1 MISDWKRRVEE
12 RAVITFGEHDKPE
25 IVYPCEWEYK
35 VIVDA
40 EYDIGELT
48 GELLGEREHT
58 LKPSNTSKGGK
69 YRSYSIRL
77 LVHNEEERRFLF
89 DAFKKGERV
98 KMVL

>member
-1 MISDWKRRVEE
+1 M
-12 RAVITFGEHDKPE
+12 ITFTKDDKPE
-25 IVYPCEWEYK
+25 ITYPCEWEYK

-40 EYDIGELT
+40 EYDISELVR
-48 GELLGEREHT
+48 ELLGEREHRVE
-58 LKPSNTSKGGK
+58 KSNVSRGGK

-98 KMVL
+98 RMVL